1 MMVTLVLVLSIAAA
15 IRAAEEVCYDRLGCF
30 TNGPPYSNTLERPIS
45 RLPWAPEVIDTQF
58 LLFTR
63 RNPDQYQVIRA
74 LNVSSVFGTNF
85 KPSLKSLFIIHGFVE
100 TGDKQWLVEMCQ
112 TLLEV
117 SDVNCFC
124 VDWRGGSFALYTQS
138 ANNVRVVGAEIAYFL
153 NFLQAMYDYHMSD
166 VHLIGHS
173 LGAHVVGEAGQ
184 RQEGIGRG
192 SGLDP
197 AGPYFENT
205 PPSVRLDPTDA
216 LFVDVIHTDGSSTAL
231 LGFVGFGMKQMV
243 GNVDFFPNG
252 GKRMPGCDQI
262 FPIDGILDDIIAGL
276 QEKLLCSHQ
285 MSVKFFTASILR
297 PDGFIGYPA
306 SSYSAFKEGSG
317 FPCTN
322 ASCACMG
329 YKADEYDHGDD
340 STISQTFFL
349 NTGDP
354 SNFPRWRYQVT
365 VRVAVE
371 TVDVV
376 GTFGVSLCRKEIC
389 TSHLTVYSGVIL
401 SSRSYTTFV
410 DADADVDPVQ
420 RVVFS
425 WKKVAPLFLEPSLGA
440 SDVTLYYGP
449 SGQMY
454 VCQLCT
460 PHILSQRFHFCSK
473 DQVKQGI
480 NQTLQLCPSPST

>member
-1 MMVTLVLVLSIAAA
+1 MMVTLALVLSIAAA

-112 TLLEV
+112 TLLKV

-153 NFLQAMYDYHMSD
+153 NFLQAVYDYHMSD
-166 VHLIGHS
+166 VYLVGHS
-173 LGAHVVGEAGQ
+173 LGAHVAGEAGK
-184 RQEGIGRG
+184 RQKGIGRA

-216 LFVDVIHTDGSSTAL
+216 LFVDVIHTDGSSMAL
-231 LGFVGFGMKQMV
+231 LGKFGFVGFGMKQTV

-262 FPIDGILDDIIAGL
+262 FPIHGNLDDVIEGL
-276 QEKLLCSHQ
+276 YGKVFCSHQ
-285 MSVKFFTASILR
+285 MSVKFFTESILR

-306 SSYSAFKEGSG
+306 SSYSAFQEGSG

-322 ASCACMG
+322 VSCACMG
-329 YKADEYDHGDD
+329 YKADEYALGLGDD
-340 STISQTFFL
+340 STISQKFFL

-354 SNFPRWRYQVT
+354 SNFLRWRYRVT

-371 TVDVV
+371 TVAVM
-376 GTFGVSLCRKEIC
+376 GTFGVSLCRQEIC
-389 TSHLTVYSGVIL
+389 TSHLTVHSGVIL

-449 SGQMY
+449 SGQ
-454 VCQLCT
+454 
-460 PHILSQRFHFCSK
+460 IFHFCSK

-480 NQTLQLCPSPST
+480 NQTLQHCPSPSTLYLME